1 MLVSDSHKFIFIH
14 IPRTA
19 GMSLRSALEPFA
31 DAANLDFSR
40 MQWEKEYPHFTAAEI
55 SQIVGEERFR
65 SFFKFAFVR
74 NPWDRMVSRYFYL
87 RRFNSRP
94 DEAIN
99 IRGYY
104 PPASLSF
111 TEWLTGNNRHAV
123 HPLDLR
129 QQKEWLRPAVDFIGR
144 FEDLPAAIDRI
155 NSQLGLS
162 IHLPHNNASEHS
174 DYRQYYD
181 ASTRDYVSRVFAA
194 DIETWDY
201 KY

>member
-1 MLVSDSHKFIFIH
+1 MLVSDSRKFIFIH

-19 GMSLRSALEPFA
+19 GMSLRAALEPYA

-55 SQIVGEERFR
+55 SQIVGESRFR

-111 TEWLTGNNRHAV
+111 TEWLTGNDRHAV

-129 QQKEWLRPAVDFIGR
+129 QQKEWLHSAVDFIGR
-144 FEDLPAAIDRI
+144 FEDLPVAIDRI
-155 NSQLGLS
+155 NSQLGVR
-162 IHLPHNNASEHS
+162 IALPHNNSSEHT
-174 DYRQYYD
+174 DYHQYYD
-181 ASTRDYVSRVFAA
+181 TATRDYVSRVFAA
-194 DIETWDY
+194 DIETWNY